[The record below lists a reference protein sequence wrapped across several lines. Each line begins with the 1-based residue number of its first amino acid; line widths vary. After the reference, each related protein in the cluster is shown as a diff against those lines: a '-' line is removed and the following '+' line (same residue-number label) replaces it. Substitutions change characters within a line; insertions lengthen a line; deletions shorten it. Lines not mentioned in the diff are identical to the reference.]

1 MDRDLQISL
10 LSELNDLC
18 ENKAHF
24 LDDRIHAAPVERYFD
39 VKRFEAEQDALFKSL
54 PQIAAHSS
62 ELATPGSYL
71 TVELSQTP
79 VLLTRTRAGELNAF
93 LNVCRHRGARLVG
106 EDSGCKNTFSC
117 PYHGWTWDAAGQLRG
132 VPHERD
138 GFPDLNRAQYGLHR
152 LPVHEAN
159 GLIWVVLKPGSE
171 VDFEAHIQPITVDLD
186 WIGMDKMVV
195 AASDHLEV
203 AANWKIIVEGGIEA
217 YHFRVTHKNTIGP
230 HFLDNLS
237 SFQMLGRHMR
247 SILPRVSVSTF
258 AARDGEDPSIRDHA
272 NILYSL
278 MAADQFLLM
287 QDHVA
292 WIHADPLSADRTQL
306 RISTLVPGSEFT
318 EEKRGH
324 WVRNHEITKMTL
336 REDFD
341 INEAIQ
347 KGLKTGANKT
357 LTFGRFESALARF
370 NAEVERY
377 LSSSSPADVQN

>member
-1 MDRDLQISL
+1 MDRNLQIAL
-10 LSELNDLC
+10 LTELQGLSET
-18 ENKAHF
+18 KAHF
-24 LDDRIHAAPVERYFD
+24 LDDQIQPAPVERYFD
-39 VKRFEAEQDALFKSL
+39 AARFEAEQDALFKSL

-62 ELATPGSYL
+62 ELCDHGSYL
-71 TVELSQTP
+71 TVELSQTS

-106 EDSGCKNTFSC
+106 EDRGCKNTFSC

-132 VPHERD
+132 VPHEKD
-138 GFPDLNRAQYGLHR
+138 GFPDLDRAQYGLHR

-159 GLIWVVLKPGSE
+159 GLIWVALKPLTDA
-171 VDFEAHIQPITVDLD
+171 DFEAHIRPIATDLD
-186 WIGMDKMVV
+186 WFEMDQMVV
-195 AASDHLEV
+195 AATDRMEI
-203 AANWKIIVEGGIEA
+203 AANWKVIVEGGIEA
-217 YHFRVTHKNTIGP
+217 YHFRVAHKNTIGP

-258 AARDGEDPSIRDHA
+258 KPHDGEDPAIRDHA

-292 WIHADPLSADRTQL
+292 WIHADPLSADRTQI
-306 RISTLVPGSEFT
+306 RISTMVPRADFT
-318 EEKRGH
+318 DERRDH
-324 WVRNHEITKMTL
+324 WMRNHEITKMTL

-341 INEAIQ
+341 INESIQ
-347 KGLKTGANKT
+347 TGLKSGANTT
-357 LTFGRFESALARF
+357 LTFGRFESALTRF

-377 LSSSSPADVQN
+377 LSSSSPADERN